1 MVGDGLWKSWTMTGN
16 TAWHKWSA
24 QLAHRLDR
32 DFERACLPFL
42 RLIWSEMMIP
52 KPLSKWDRQGIDLI
66 SIGNGGK
73 LQCVVQ
79 CKTSQ
84 QTALG
89 APDVRRAEDSI
100 NAFRRSDHAC
110 ETYLLLINGDG
121 RNAEYNLSIEKQLAT
136 LVSSGKAERAEL
148 WPRTKLMN
156 TSFARMRQILARTL
170 RERAQERQEIFRG
183 LFRFGHVYLP
193 DVPVQ
198 EEELILKLGVPC
210 ERRNIN
216 PVSTRILTQLL
227 QDSSTAR
234 WTLLTGV
241 FGAGKTTTALEA
253 SSAGEYTTIF
263 VSAADL
269 GERARRQGTSTLAQD
284 IIDALRMFDGD
295 AGTIDGF
302 QVIDPEDEEIFTQL
316 AGPALASLLRSET
329 PEHVLLL
336 DGLDENRVYL
346 HPDGLQILN
355 NQLAELKC
363 PIVLT
368 TRFEHLS
375 AMFGNFEALLQNLA
389 RKGSSTR
396 PARLL
401 TLAPWTRVEV
411 RRFVEEANRTA
422 TNEEKGRLAE
432 FLSALDGGL
441 LLDLYGDLPFHPL
454 FLQFVLEDICSTGL
468 NSRSRTE
475 LIGSWV
481 ERKIWRDVDHHG
493 IPTDEP
499 MDRYELIGR
508 MLLLMEAVAGVMTT
522 GETEV
527 QLTENIDASQI
538 ETLSVEAFG
547 KKIPSLTLLLYG
559 VLVPVSLRKSVR
571 LEVRFALR
579 VLQEYFLA
587 CKLKR
592 SGRDTAPFPRS
603 VQEFVDDLP
612 QSFVQ

>member
-1 MVGDGLWKSWTMTGN
+1 MTGN

-42 RLIWSEMMIP
+42 RLMWPEMMIP
-52 KPLSKWDRQGIDLI
+52 KPLSKWDRQGIDLL

-84 QTALG
+84 QTTLG
-89 APDVRRAEDSI
+89 LPDIRQAEQSI
-100 NAFRRSDHAC
+100 NAFRTSEHAC
-110 ETYLLLINGDG
+110 DTYLLLINGDG
-121 RNAEYNLSIEKQLAT
+121 RNTKYNSAVEKELAT

-148 WPRTKLMN
+148 WPRTMLMN
-156 TSFARMRQILARTL
+156 ASFARMKQILLQGL
-170 RERAQERQEIFRG
+170 RQRSQERQQVFRR

-198 EEELILKLGVPC
+198 QDELILRPGAPC
-210 ERRNIN
+210 ERRNVR
-216 PVSTRILTQLL
+216 PVCTRVLTELL
-227 QDSSTAR
+227 QDGSGAR

-241 FGAGKTTTALEA
+241 FGAGKTTTALQA
-253 SSAGEYTTIF
+253 SCVGAYTTIF
-263 VSAADL
+263 VSASEL
-269 GERARRQGTSTLAQD
+269 GERAKRQGAATLAQD
-284 IIDALRMFDGD
+284 IIDALRMFDPD

-302 QVIDPEDEEIFTQL
+302 QVIEPEDEDTFRKL

-346 HPDGLQILN
+346 LPNGLQILN

-375 AMFGNFEALLQNLA
+375 AMFGNFEALLQNLGRSGRSA
-389 RKGSSTR
+389 R

-401 TLAPWTRVEV
+401 TLAPWTHIEV
-411 RRFVEEANRTA
+411 RRFVEEASRTA
-422 TNEEKGRLAE
+422 TNDEKVVLSA
-432 FLSALDGGL
+432 FLSMLDSGNVHS
-441 LLDLYGDLPFHPL
+441 LYGELPFHPL
-454 FLQFVLEDICSTGL
+454 FLQFILDDICSTGL
-468 NSRSRTE
+468 NVRSRTE

-481 ERKIWRDVDHHG
+481 ERKMWRDVDHHG
-493 IPTDEP
+493 IPMDEP
-499 MDRYELIGR
+499 IDRYELIGR
-508 MLLLMEAVAGVMTT
+508 MLLLTEAVAGMMTT
-522 GETEV
+522 SRTEG
-527 QLTENIDASQI
+527 QLTEYIDAAEVES
-538 ETLSVEAFG
+538 LSVAIFG
-547 KKIPSLTLLLYG
+547 KRIPAATLLLYG
-559 VLVPVSLRKSVR
+559 VLVPVALRKSIK

-587 CKLKR
+587 RHLKR
-592 SGRDTAPFPRS
+592 SGRDSTSFPRS
-603 VQEFVDDLP
+603 VQDFVNDLP
-612 QSFVQ
+612 QDFSR